1 MPRNVYTEDHEAF
14 RSSVREFIDR
24 HMRPRAEE
32 MIRDK
37 TIPREI
43 WKAAGDMGLFGLD
56 IPEEFGGAG
65 AEDYRF
71 NAIAAEEY
79 AKFTAATATCFGIHA
94 DVCPPYLVDLGTQ
107 EQKEKWLPGIASG
120 ELICAIAMTE
130 PSGGSDLAALKTTAV
145 KDGDHY
151 IVNGSK
157 TFITNGYQCDLAIV
171 AVRTDPSKGAK
182 GISLLMFEDG
192 MEGFSK
198 GQKLDKVGQ
207 EESDTSELFFDNVRV
222 PADRLLGPEGMG
234 FISMMQKLP
243 QERLGNA
250 VGCVAH
256 AAQILGQRR
265 FHKGGE
271 IEAGGS
277 RRLRQMIALVPA
289 LHRAVPQHAADR
301 GGEGQRPSLKL
312 GGGAEPGQAV
322 DVGLVFGDVER
333 RHVLDD
339 RVRTRKAERY
349 VLMFGDAAGIEH
361 DIAGELRIGLL
372 EEAGHA
378 HRERIDW
385 PQSNRDIEVGDHVQ
399 RLRQREVAVGTAE
412 REEQVD
418 PQGHALAPGLAQH
431 RRHDQAVER
440 HDHCEIGAT
449 EPVVGQHQRGGGDVA
464 RGAGAGDVGRD
475 PAVRSLAGGTV
486 PFADHRFVAGR
497 DPSPGPSEDGR
508 QRLALRLRPRRNRSS
523 GL

>member
-207 EESDTSELFFDNVRV
+207 EESDTSELFFDNVKV
-222 PADRLLGPEGMG
+222 PVENLIGEEGMG
-234 FISMMQKLP
+234 FIAMMQRLA
-243 QERLGNA
+243 QERIGCA
-250 VGCVAH
+250 VANVAH
-256 AAQILGQRR
+256 AKQILAETIDYTKERKAFGQPIGS
-265 FHKGGE
+265 FQHNKFKIAELVTKIEVAEAYIDDCVEAHANGTLSAVDAAKAKWYSSDTQGE
-271 IEAGGS
+271 I
-277 RRLRQMIALVPA
+277 L
-289 LHRAVPQHAADR
+289 
-301 GGEGQRPSLKL
+301 
-312 GGGAEPGQAV
+312 
-322 DVGLVFGDVER
+322 
-333 RHVLDD
+333 
-339 RVRTRKAERY
+339 
-349 VLMFGDAAGIEH
+349 
-361 DIAGELRIGLL
+361 
-372 EEAGHA
+372 
-378 HRERIDW
+378 
-385 PQSNRDIEVGDHVQ
+385 
-399 RLRQREVAVGTAE
+399 
-412 REEQVD
+412 
-418 PQGHALAPGLAQH
+418 
-431 RRHDQAVER
+431 
-440 HDHCEIGAT
+440 DHC
-449 EPVVGQHQRGGGDVA
+449 VQLYGGYGFMNEYRVA
-464 RGAGAGDVGRD
+464 RAWRDARVTRIWAGSNEIMKELIGRD
-475 PAVRSLAGGTV
+475 L
-486 PFADHRFVAGR
+486 
-497 DPSPGPSEDGR
+497 
-508 QRLALRLRPRRNRSS
+508 